1 LPPRIGE
8 GSPGQLGARP
18 DKTGTNFALFSA
30 HAEAVDLCL
39 FDPDG
44 LRERERI
51 RLPRRTGDVWH
62 GRVAGIEPGQLY
74 GYRVHGPYD
83 PGRGHRFNPNKLLV
97 DPYARE
103 LRGGLVWDEA
113 VYGFDTA
120 SPDRDL
126 SFDPRDSAASVP
138 KGAVVDSMAGAASPP
153 LRRPWSETV
162 IYEAHVKGLTWLHP
176 AIPEPIRG
184 TYEALGHP
192 AVVEHLSRLGVTALE
207 LLPIQAF
214 VDDRF
219 LVRRGLVNYWGYSTL
234 NFFAPEPRYL
244 GPTGP
249 DGLREA
255 VRRLH
260 EAGIEVILDIV
271 FNHTC
276 EAEEIGPTLSFRG
289 LDNASYYK
297 LEASDPRRYVNV
309 TGCGNTLDLAHPQVT
324 RMAVDCLRHWVESYG
339 IDGFRFD
346 LAAALA
352 RNPRDFDPGAPFL
365 TALAAEPALAGVKL
379 IAEPWDIGE
388 GGYRLG
394 QFLPPWR
401 EWNDVFRDG
410 VRRFWRGDPGSV
422 PGMARALSGSRE
434 VFERS
439 GRSPTASINYVCS
452 HDGYTLADLVS
463 YEDRH
468 NWANGEENRDGH
480 GDSHSRNYGQEGP
493 SDDPA
498 VVAVRARQ
506 MRNLAA
512 SIFLARG
519 VPMLLMGDEWERSQG
534 GNNNAY
540 CQDNATTW
548 LRWPAEGVEPTIL
561 AFIKRIAELRR
572 AHLALTRDAF
582 FQGEKED
589 GSKDVVWLAPDGRE
603 MGVADWEDPS
613 RLAFGMLFGTEPGD
627 GEPLLL
633 LLNAAVGEV
642 AFTLPASAAPWRT
655 VLHTTEAEPRP
666 DTPDGRGTILLG
678 SRSLVLLSNTYQRT
692 TL

>member
-1 LPPRIGE
+1 LPGR
-8 GSPGQLGARP
+8 S
-18 DKTGTNFALFSA
+18 
-30 HAEAVDLCL
+30 
-39 FDPDG
+39 
-44 LRERERI
+44 
-51 RLPRRTGDVWH
+51 GDIWH
-62 GRVAGIEPGQLY
+62 GRVAGIRPGQLY

-83 PGRGHRFNPNKLLV
+83 PARGHRFNPNKLLV
-97 DPYARE
+97 DPYAR
-103 LRGGLVWDEA
+103 GLAGRLAWDEA

-120 SPDRDL
+120 SAESDL
-126 SFDPRDSAASVP
+126 SFDGRDSAGSVP
-138 KGAVVDSMAGAASPP
+138 KGVVVESTTGAASSP
-153 LRRPWSETV
+153 LRRPWLETI
-162 IYEAHVKGLTWLHP
+162 IYEAHVKGFTWLHP
-176 AIPEPIRG
+176 GIPEPLRG

-192 AVVEHLSRLGVTALE
+192 VVIEHLLRFGVTALE

-234 NFFAPEPRYL
+234 SFFSPEPRYM
-244 GPTGP
+244 GPAGP

-289 LDNASYYK
+289 IDNASYYK
-297 LEASDPRRYVNV
+297 LEPDDPRRYVNI

-352 RNPRDFDPGAPFL
+352 RNPRDFDPDGTFL
-365 TALAAEPALAGVKL
+365 RALAAEPALVGVKL

-394 QFLPPWR
+394 QFPPPWR

-422 PGMARALSGSRE
+422 PGMARALTGSRE
-434 VFERS
+434 VFGTP

-463 YEDRH
+463 YEERH

-480 GDSHSRNYGQEGP
+480 GDSHSRNHGQEGP

-498 VVAVRARQ
+498 ILAVRARQ

-512 SIFLARG
+512 SVFLARG

-548 LRWPAEGVEPTIL
+548 LRWPGEGAEPTIL
-561 AFIKRIAELRR
+561 AFIEALARLRR
-572 AHLALTRDAF
+572 THPVLTRDAF
-582 FQGEKED
+582 FLGTNEN
-589 GSKDVVWLAPDGRE
+589 GSKDVVWLAPEGRE
-603 MGVADWEDPS
+603 MSIADWEHPS
-613 RLAFGMLFGTEPGD
+613 RVAFGMLFGTEPGD
-627 GEPLLL
+627 GAALLV
-633 LLNAAVGEV
+633 LLNAGEWAVP
-642 AFTLPASAAPWRT
+642 FHLPGADGPWST
-655 VLHTTEAEPRP
+655 VLDTTEREPAANEP
-666 DTPDGRGTILLG
+666 DEPGTYPLG
-678 SRSLVLLSNTYQRT
+678 SRSLVLLSSTHQRT
-692 TL
+692 TP